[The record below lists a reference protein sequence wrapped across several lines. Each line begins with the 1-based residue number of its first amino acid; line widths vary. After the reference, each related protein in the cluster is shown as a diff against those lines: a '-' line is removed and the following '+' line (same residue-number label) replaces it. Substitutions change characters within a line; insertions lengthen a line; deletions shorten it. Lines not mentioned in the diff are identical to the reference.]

1 LAAINDGSEMNAS
14 LANFPDLFEG
24 PQHHRENCACVARIT
39 LLRKKIRDV
48 LRLLSDAR
56 FRVGDLAID

>member
-1 LAAINDGSEMNAS
+1 
-14 LANFPDLFEG
+14 LFER
-24 PQHHRENCACVARIT
+24 PQHHRENCARVARIT
-39 LLRKKIRDV
+39 LLRKKIGDV